1 MEIYVLLF
9 LNMKSKNA
17 GKLARKTREIP
28 FYRAAYFS
36 FWKIYRVGW
45 RD

>member
-28 FYRAAYFS
+28 FNALHILVFGK
-36 FWKIYRVGW
+36 FIE
-45 RD
+45 